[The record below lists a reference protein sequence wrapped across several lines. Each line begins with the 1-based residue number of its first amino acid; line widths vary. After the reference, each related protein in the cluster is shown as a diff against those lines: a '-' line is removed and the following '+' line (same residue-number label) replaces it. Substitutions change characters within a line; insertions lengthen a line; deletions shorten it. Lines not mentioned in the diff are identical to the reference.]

1 MAIIQDKTFKD
12 ECIELD
18 GSDEYV
24 NCVFI
29 RCRLKY
35 TGGELKAYSCRFE
48 QPVLDFARRLG
59 RLLHFP
65 LAPNSNPPESKSTG
79 V

>member
-1 MAIIQDKTFKD
+1 MAIIQNKTFKD
-12 ECIELD
+12 EFIELD

-35 TGGELKAYSCRFE
+35 TGGVLKAHSCRYE
-48 QPVLDFARRLG
+48 QPVLDFARRIG

-65 LAPNSNPPESKSTG
+65 AVPPTPAPSKSTA